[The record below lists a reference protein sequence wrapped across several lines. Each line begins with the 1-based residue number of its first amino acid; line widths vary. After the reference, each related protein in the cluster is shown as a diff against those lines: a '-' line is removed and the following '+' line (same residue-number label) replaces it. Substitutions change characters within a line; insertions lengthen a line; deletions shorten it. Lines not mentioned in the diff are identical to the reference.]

1 MDLKN
6 ISTALLYVV
15 SILTIFKTEAQQ
27 PQAPTESKATINK
40 ETQSPPA
47 STKTEAAPHFNGF
60 DSSEIIYK
68 GDILPFFDY
77 DSWLGDI
84 QKNAQRL
91 AAVDDF
97 TRAINPIKYN
107 NWRPKIEAQWIEYQS
122 DGLKISGAMLFPKD
136 SEAEQKLPVLI
147 YNRGGNAQTPLT
159 RVSITNTPMAFAARG
174 YIVLASNYRGSHFS
188 EGKDEFGGADVN
200 DVLRLIEIAKTIP
213 KADAN
218 RIAMM
223 GWSRGSQMTYQA
235 LRANHKDIKVAI
247 IGAGV
252 TDNFAHLTRRPGME
266 KNIYEQY
273 VPDFKNNREQALQKR
288 SALFW
293 ADEISPGT
301 PILLLHGT
309 SDWRVDVSN
318 SLSIAK
324 KFDELHHVY
333 KLVTYPHGD
342 HGLTFYKD
350 QYQQEIFAWLE
361 QHLK

>member
-6 ISTALLYVV
+6 ISTALLCVV
-15 SILTIFKTEAQQ
+15 SILMACNAKAQSLQ
-27 PQAPTESKATINK
+27 VP
-40 ETQSPPA
+40 
-47 STKTEAAPHFNGF
+47 TKTETATHFKGF
-60 DSSEIIYK
+60 DTPEITFK
-68 GDILPFFDY
+68 GDILPFADY
-77 DSWLGDI
+77 DSWLKDA
-84 QKNAQRL
+84 KENAKQLRF
-91 AAVDDF
+91 VDRF
-97 TRAINPIKYN
+97 TQSINPIEYN
-107 NWRPKIEAQWIEYQS
+107 SWRSKIEVQWIEYQS
-122 DGLKISGAMLFPKD
+122 DGLKISGAMLFPKE
-136 SEAEQKLPVLI
+136 SAIEQKLPVLI
-147 YNRGGNAQTPLT
+147 YNRGGNASTPLD
-159 RVSITNTPMAFAARG
+159 RDSIVNKLMVFAVKG
-174 YIVLASNYRGSHFS
+174 YIVLASNYRGSRFS

-223 GWSRGSQMTYQA
+223 GWSRGSQMTYQT

-252 TDNFAHLTRRPGME
+252 TDHVTHLINRPDME
-266 KNIYEQY
+266 KNIFEHF
-273 VPDFKNNREQALQKR
+273 VPDFKNARQQALEKR

-324 KFDELHHVY
+324 KFDELNHVY

-342 HGLTFYKD
+342 HGLTFYKE